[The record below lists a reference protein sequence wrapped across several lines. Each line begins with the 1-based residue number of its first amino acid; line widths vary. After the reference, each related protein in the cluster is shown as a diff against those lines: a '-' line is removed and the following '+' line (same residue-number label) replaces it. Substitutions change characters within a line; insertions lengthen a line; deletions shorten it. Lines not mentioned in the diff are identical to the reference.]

1 MQFKSY
7 ILATVAS
14 LAAGG
19 ALALAAPAW
28 AHHSHANYDSSEYL
42 LMDGTVTEV
51 HWMNPHVWLY
61 FETADEAGEQSVWA
75 LEGGSVGALTRGGW
89 RRDSMATGDTISVRC
104 YPLRD
109 GSKGCLLGYITI
121 PGQEEKEF
129 D

>member
-7 ILATVAS
+7 ILAAVAT
-14 LAAGG
+14 
-19 ALALAAPAW
+19 LALAVPAW
-28 AHHSHANYDSSEYL
+28 AHHSHANYDSSEYVF
-42 LMDGTVTEV
+42 MDGTITEV

-61 FETADEAGEQSVWA
+61 LDITDEAGESNVWA
-75 LEGGSVGALTRGGW
+75 LEGGSIGALTRGGW
-89 RRDSMATGDTISVRC
+89 RRDSIAVGDPISVRC

-109 GSKGCLLGYITI
+109 GSDGCLLGYITI